1 MQKELVVSARKTR
14 TWMAVLALAWLAA
27 CAKSTPP
34 SGGVDGESHF
44 LRSCKQS
51 CADGLEC
58 IGEVCTASCTGDDPC
73 RELNADATCERV
85 SGTSQCEL
93 GCSDADDCNGL
104 GASFVCMDAACR
116 ERADNDG
123 DDGKRAAGEPCT
135 ESSQCASNICQGMG
149 CGDDSPGT
157 CVGGTMTRTCSGDV
171 VTYCGCD
178 GESFVAAS
186 GSCPNKR
193 YAKRGP
199 CDECRGQGRYQA
211 GKGNEYVP
219 CCDGLTEV
227 LWQQPGTT
235 ANGETMCFEP
245 VGHREYGC
253 VSGTCGDGRC
263 EPGEDGACGCETDCD
278 GGSGA
283 DAGNADGEP
292 CESGSDCRSGVCE
305 GLGCDA
311 DQLGTCTPRERFCRL
326 DLVQYCGCDGVTF
339 GSGSNCP
346 GRRYAHAGGC

>member
-93 GCSDADDCNGL
+93 GCSHADDCRAL
-104 GASFVCMDAACR
+104 GASFLCVDAACR
-116 ERADNDG
+116 ERADDG
-123 DDGKRAAGEPCT
+123 APPDDDDD
-135 ESSQCASNICQGMG
+135 CA
-149 CGDDSPGT
+149 
-157 CVGGTMTRTCSGDV
+157 
-171 VTYCGCD
+171 
-178 GESFVAAS
+178 
-186 GSCPNKR
+186 K
-193 YAKRGP
+193 
-199 CDECRGQGRYQA
+199 QGRYQA

-219 CCDGLTEV
+219 CCDGLTEM
-227 LWQQPGTT
+227 LWQQPGTN
-235 ANGETMCFEP
+235 ASGETMCFEP

-263 EPGEDGACGCETDCD
+263 EPGEDGACGCEADC
-278 GGSGA
+278 GGGTSG
-283 DAGNADGEP
+283 DDGNADGEP
-292 CESGSDCRSGVCE
+292 CESSSDCRSGVCE
-305 GLGCDA
+305 GLGCGA
-311 DQLGTCTPRERFCRL
+311 DQLGTCTPRERPCRL

-346 GRRYAHAGGC
+346 GRRYAHTGGC